1 MKTEQGRVE
10 AALNVGSHNLLRKN
24 EGPPSSDQAA
34 PPPHSTLPHSIL
46 SFFLL
51 PPSDPNCLLF
61 SFAADPEGPGVCA
74 MLLTMLAFVLVLVTM
89 PFSLCVTVKVSES
102 AQILHLN
109 FLPALQQSDLS
120 HSADAT

>member
-1 MKTEQGRVE
+1 M
-10 AALNVGSHNLLRKN
+10 H
-24 EGPPSSDQAA
+24 PPI
-34 PPPHSTLPHSIL
+34 STLPYSIL

-51 PPSDPNCLLF
+51 PPSDPHCLSF
-61 SFAADPEGPGVCA
+61 SLAADPEGPGVCA

-109 FLPALQQSDLS
+109 FLSALQQSDLS